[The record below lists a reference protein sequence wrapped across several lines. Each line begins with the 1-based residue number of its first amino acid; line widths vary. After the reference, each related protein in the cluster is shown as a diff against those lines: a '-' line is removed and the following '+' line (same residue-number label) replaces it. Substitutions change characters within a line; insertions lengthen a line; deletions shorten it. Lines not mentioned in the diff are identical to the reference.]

1 MKKEE
6 YEEYKKLSP
15 IDRILFLN
23 SGTITENLHKMI
35 EISEFEK
42 NKNECIEI
50 SGGEL

>member
-1 MKKEE
+1 MKVKNDMTRDE
-6 YEEYKKLSP
+6 YLEYKELNL

-42 NKNECIEI
+42 EEN
-50 SGGEL
+50 G

>member
-6 YEEYKKLSP
+6 YEEYKKLSS

-42 NKNECIEI
+42 EGNK
-50 SGGEL
+50 